1 MSRVLASDVARSRG
15 WRIMRREE
23 QPRGMKAWPH
33 RGVRTESRYG
43 DVKGDGEAT
52 PVDLSDEE
60 LEACLRCWAD
70 DEEGLGGFFVA
81 GFVRDE
87 GSVDCPSTKEP
98 ASQETDED
106 TEASDGEWEGFS
118 D

>member
-1 MSRVLASDVARSRG
+1 
-15 WRIMRREE
+15 
-23 QPRGMKAWPH
+23 
-33 RGVRTESRYG
+33 
-43 DVKGDGEAT
+43 
-52 PVDLSDEE
+52 VDLSDEE

-87 GSVDCPSTKEP
+87 GSVDRSTTETP
-98 ASQETDED
+98 VSQDTDED
-106 TEASDGEWEGFS
+106 TEASDEDEWEGFS